1 MVKYCTHWMLAVL
14 MMLSLSACE
23 DLYPFLYDDDDD
35 EDSNVTVAAAPADA
49 GTKEKTTTR
58 TTEPKNEDPGDSSPP
73 ADTSG
78 SPGSVPADF
87 AGVVWLHANVSG
99 WAQTAS
105 LNASAGGGS
114 ISLKYDKSHSWPE
127 VSAGGTRVVANP
139 WVFVWENGKWYAATF
154 EWLRKGQTSK
164 PAGTVHGSH
173 IKKAPL
179 DDFVPQSGVRYGFMV
194 SGLARDSTRSV
205 QERSNV
211 DMVTWP

>member
-1 MVKYCTHWMLAVL
+1 MLAVL
-14 MMLSLSACE
+14 LMFSLSACE

-35 EDSNVTVAAAPADA
+35 GGEDVASAQPAESGASGKTIPKDENPSSNSETDDSDSDDD
-49 GTKEKTTTR
+49 GG
-58 TTEPKNEDPGDSSPP
+58 GDSS
-73 ADTSG
+73 S
-78 SPGSVPADF
+78 SPDSVPADF

-105 LNASAGGGS
+105 LNAGVCGGTVKLS
-114 ISLKYDKSHSWPE
+114 YDKAHEWPE
-127 VSAGGTRVVANP
+127 VYAGGAMVVANP

-154 EWLRKGQTSK
+154 EWLKKGQTSK

-194 SGLARDSTRSV
+194 SGLARDSTRNVS
-205 QERSNV
+205 ERSNV

>member
-1 MVKYCTHWMLAVL
+1 MVKYCGLWMLAVL
-14 MMLSLSACE
+14 MMLSLTACE

-35 EDSNVTVAAAPADA
+35 DSGGAVAAAPAGESTARKSTDRSA
-49 GTKEKTTTR
+49 EQ
-58 TTEPKNEDPGDSSPP
+58 DSDDRDDSPPP

-105 LNASAGGGS
+105 LNAKVSGGN
-114 ISLKYDKSHSWPE
+114 IVLNYDKAHSWPE